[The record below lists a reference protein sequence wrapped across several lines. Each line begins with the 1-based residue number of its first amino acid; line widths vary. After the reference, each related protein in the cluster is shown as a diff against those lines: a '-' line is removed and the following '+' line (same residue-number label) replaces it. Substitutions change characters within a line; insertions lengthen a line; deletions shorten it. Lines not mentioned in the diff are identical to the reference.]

1 MRSEIKQSEMVVSF
15 IGARADVAST
25 EMFLSIVDVAEPTIF
40 LDLWH
45 RSSGRIGFAE
55 LRLCG
60 SESFSSGRTAG
71 LYELVKLH
79 GEHFLVPGPIASL
92 KGVLWPR
99 REVLLQFEEGCSS
112 LPRVGLKTESSL
124 Q

>member
-1 MRSEIKQSEMVVSF
+1 MRSEVKQSEMVISF
-15 IGARADVAST
+15 LSGREGTAST
-25 EMFLSIVDVAEPTIF
+25 EVFLSIVDADEPALFI
-40 LDLWH
+40 DLWS
-45 RSSGRIGFAE
+45 RGSGRIGVAE

-60 SESFSSGRTAG
+60 SEPFSSGRTAG

-79 GEHFLVPGPIASL
+79 GEHFQAPGPTVSL

-99 REVLLQFEEGCSS
+99 REVLLQLEEGCSS
-112 LPRVGLKTESSL
+112 LPQAGRNLESS